1 MRLTL
6 IAVFMSVSA
15 LMVGCGK
22 SPSSGGAGS
31 IYLTTTEPAGA
42 VGVAAAKGGTDESI
56 TVVGRIGGSEKPFV
70 EGLAAFTIVDPQIE
84 PCGKEEGCPTPWDY
98 CCAQDKMKDN
108 LATVKVVDAKGA
120 PVSGDAKELLK
131 VKELST
137 VVVQGKRQSDAEG
150 NLTILASK
158 VFVKD

>member
-1 MRLTL
+1 MKLTL
-6 IAVFMSVSA
+6 MVGVLSVA
-15 LMVGCGK
+15 AFMVGCGK
-22 SPSSGGAGS
+22 SPSSSGGGS
-31 IYLTTTEPAGA
+31 DYLASAEPSGA
-42 VGVAAAKGGTDESI
+42 VGVAEAKKGTDESI

-84 PCGKEEGCPTPWDY
+84 PCAKEENCPTPWDY

-108 LATVKVVDAKGA
+108 MATVKVVDAKGSSVA
-120 PVSGDAKELLK
+120 GNAKELLK

-137 VVVQGKRQSDAEG
+137 VVVQGKRQADAEG

-158 VFVKD
+158 IFVKD

>member
-1 MRLTL
+1 MKL
-6 IAVFMSVSA
+6 ISIAGFLSA
-15 LMVGCGK
+15 LVLITGCGK
-22 SPSSGGAGS
+22 PSGGSAAGAN
-31 IYLTTTEPAGA
+31 YLTTTEPAGA
-42 VGVAAAKGGTDESI
+42 VGVAAAKTGTDESI

-70 EGLAAFTIVDPQIE
+70 DGIAAFTIVDPQIE

-98 CCAQDKMKDN
+98 CCSQDKMKDN

-120 PVSGDAKELLK
+120 PVSGNAKELLN

-137 VVVQGKRQSDAEG
+137 VVIQGKRQSDAEG

-158 VFVKD
+158 IFVKD

>member
-31 IYLTTTEPAGA
+31 NYLTTIEPAGA

-150 NLTILASK
+150 NLIILASK